1 MAISRQEGHTSVTNT
16 KRATALI
23 LAIAIFG
30 DAATVFAQAPAQM
43 PAASPVTAAV
53 AAAPTTANDAN
64 SVRILAGRSAI
75 VDVGAPIARV
85 SLTSNDIADAMV
97 TTPSQLLVNGKVPGT
112 ISMFVWDRG
121 GSLRRY
127 EVSVGRDLSQ
137 LSAQVGELFPSERI
151 EVHNNGKN
159 VVLAGVVSNKDI
171 AEKAVSVAA
180 GYVEKKDDVVNL
192 LQVSP
197 SQGNQVLL
205 RVRFAEVSR
214 QAMTELGLSL
224 AANGYKDGRWYGR
237 STTQQFAAPQWDED
251 GKFVFSDFLNLFLFD
266 SKNQLAGVLK
276 ALQTRGLFQSLAEP
290 NLVAESGKEASFL
303 AGGEIPVP
311 VAQGSGTN
319 IGISILW
326 KEFGIRL
333 NFTPEVNQNRVHLK
347 VKPEVSTLD
356 YTNAVTLDG
365 FRIPALTTRRTE
377 TQLELQDGQTFAI
390 AGLMNN
396 QMTSSLQKIPGIGD
410 IPVLGNLFKSKAAKK
425 DQTELVVMITPE
437 ILRQSSPGVTPTLP
451 RTPERFLDP
460 LPNNRTHEMPP
471 PAFGARSSSDASP
484 VQVVKPQP
492 ARNANGKPTPANAA
506 AAVSSL
512 TPAAP
517 KVVSAPARPGEAPTT
532 TEAAAPVTTFV
543 PAPMPGET
551 PVSPTL
557 STMPTPNAPAPFAP
571 TPGMPTPSLEP
582 AAPVSTFV
590 PAPKTSSINPARP
603 KPATKE
609 ESELL
614 EQAMRV
620 QQANQRAKAEED
632 KKAKAEAQK
641 FAKEQQKRDIEAAK
655 RQAEVDRKRSEI
667 EGKRAA
673 EESRKQAE
681 AAKKQAVLDA
691 ERAKAMDAAAANL
704 RAAQKAYEAEIA
716 RQQASA
722 ADNSR

>member
-85 SLTSNDIADAMV
+85 SLTSNDVADAMV